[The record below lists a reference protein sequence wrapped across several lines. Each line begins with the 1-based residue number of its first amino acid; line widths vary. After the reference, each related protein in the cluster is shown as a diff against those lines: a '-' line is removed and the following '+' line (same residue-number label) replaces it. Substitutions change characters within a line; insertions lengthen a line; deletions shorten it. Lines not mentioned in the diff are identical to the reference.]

1 MREFGKDK
9 FEIVA
14 PSVSILAE
22 PPVAVVDKVAAKHGT
37 KELAYGLPGVSLHR
51 RRAGDRG
58 EALST
63 GRGTRRSPQSYAY
76 QFPKIE
82 LFTVDKVFGGWDKA
96 QKVHFADGGVF
107 DQIFGA
113 GR

>member
-1 MREFGKDK
+1 M
-9 FEIVA
+9 
-14 PSVSILAE
+14 
-22 PPVAVVDKVAAKHGT
+22 AAKHGT
-37 KELAYGLPGVSLHR
+37 NDLAVAYLTYLYSVPGQELAAKHFYRPRNAEVAASH
-51 RRAGDRG
+51 AN
-58 EALST
+58 
-63 GRGTRRSPQSYAY
+63 

-82 LFTVDKVFGGWDKA
+82 LFTVDKVFGGWNKA

>member
-1 MREFGKDK
+1 M
-9 FEIVA
+9 
-14 PSVSILAE
+14 
-22 PPVAVVDKVAAKHGT
+22 AA
-37 KELAYGLPGVSLHR
+37 
-51 RRAGDRG
+51 
-58 EALST
+58 
-63 GRGTRRSPQSYAY
+63 SYAY

-96 QKVHFADGGVF
+96 QKVHFADGGIF